1 MRTTRQMSEYDD
13 DEEKTEKEKK
23 TEEGEVQGD
32 IESDEDDYIGLN
44 W

>member
-23 TEEGEVQGD
+23 TDGEVQGD
-32 IESDEDDYIGLN
+32 TESDEDDYIGLN